1 MHSINFIVH
10 MNKFKISL
18 QLGSGG
24 WRRPLTMGYQ
34 TSETHEQFRNQPDTI
49 PAPEFDPNPQGFML
63 SNHHTDG
70 PSKVITFKCLTK

>member
-1 MHSINFIVH
+1 MVSRIKEEFFNI
-10 MNKFKISL
+10 L

-34 TSETHEQFRNQPDTI
+34 TSETQEKFRNEKDTI
-49 PAPEFDPNPQGFML
+49 PNPEFAPDPQGFML

-70 PSKVITFKCLTK
+70 PSKVNRD